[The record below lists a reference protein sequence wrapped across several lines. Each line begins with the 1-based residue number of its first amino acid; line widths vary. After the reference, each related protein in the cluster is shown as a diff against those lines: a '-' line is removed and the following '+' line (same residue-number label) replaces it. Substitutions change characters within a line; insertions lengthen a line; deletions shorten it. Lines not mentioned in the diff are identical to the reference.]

1 MQDIGGWR
9 ASSALVAFILYCVF
23 RKWWEDDVMWWTS
36 NQWDSRPVCYGI
48 QSASCQSLRE
58 PAVKACHS
66 PQTDSFRGGYNNTR
80 SEASYFASSQC
91 DTPGWEGQVVYVVLR
106 PMNLEM
112 HSPKQNIRSWIFPEV
127 NCLFRSKSRS
137 FRCLKP
143 WETGRSAFFS
153 ESICDYV
160 VSKGKC
166 RAQLECF
173 SQQPLHSATSSA
185 GYHMEIDFYSC
196 KWLITPLLIAAAW

>member
-1 MQDIGGWR
+1 
-9 ASSALVAFILYCVF
+9 
-23 RKWWEDDVMWWTS
+23 MWWTS
-36 NQWDSRPVCYGI
+36 NRWDSPVRYGV

-66 PQTDSFRGGYNNTR
+66 PQTDSFRGGYNDTR

-91 DTPGWEGQVVYVVLR
+91 DTSGWEGQVVHVALR

-112 HSPKQNIRSWIFPEV
+112 HSPKQNIWSWIFPGV

-153 ESICDYV
+153 ESIV
-160 VSKGKC
+160 TMLSQRENVELNWNVSHNNHCTRRHPLQDIIWKLTSTPANDWSLLSWLPQRDRWSVMKC
-166 RAQLECF
+166 LWAF
-173 SQQPLHSATSSA
+173 ISFPYASSLQRW
-185 GYHMEIDFYSC
+185 S
-196 KWLITPLLIAAAW
+196 